1 MFTSRLVTLVFV
13 LIFAIVNV
21 MAIPVPAAFRLG
33 VCLDCLGYLKG
44 C

>member
-1 MFTSRLVTLVFV
+1 MFTSRLVTLAFV

-21 MAIPVPAAFRLG
+21 MAIPVPGHFRLG
-33 VCLDCLGYLKG
+33 VCLHRLEHLKG